1 MKPISYFD
9 RSTRAFARTLS
20 IGLFFVQKYR
30 NQAICTST
38 LKTAK
43 ALRKQGVS
51 LDVALS
57 ILVYKY

>member
-1 MKPISYFD
+1 MNYFD
-9 RSTRAFARTLS
+9 RQTRAFARTLA
-20 IGLFFVQKYR
+20 IGLFFVTKYR
-30 NQAICTST
+30 NQALCTST